1 MNWLRRL
8 FNKVPQPQSPGWPR
22 TYLPV
27 QQAGVAV
34 TPDTALTFSAVWACV
49 SVIARTMATLPW
61 RVYEKSPGG
70 KREIDRGL
78 SWLLNTQ
85 PNAEMTAVSFR
96 EALMMHVLTWGNAY
110 AEIEWDGA
118 GRPVA
123 LWPLAPDTVCPMRDA
138 PGAPLYYQVTSSGG
152 THRLDPTDVLHFH
165 GMGWDGLRGYSPVQM
180 AARSIGMGIAQDTFG
195 QAFFANGTIFG
206 SVIEMAG
213 NLNPDQIKQAE
224 AYFND
229 KQRGPANAFKV
240 KVAPVGTKVNP
251 ISMPLT
257 DAQFLESRKF
267 SVTEV
272 CRWYGVPPHKVA
284 DLERSTNNNIEHQ
297 GISFV
302 SDAIV
307 PWAVRLEQEVN
318 VKLVGPRVQGRVFT
332 KLDVDELMRG
342 DSAARATYYKAM
354 TQMGAMSINEVRERE
369 DLNSIGSEGDVYL
382 VQLNQTT
389 LERLLETPA
398 ATPATT
404 AVTAPTQGGEE
415 AGGTEVPE
423 GPENASQPQP
433 QRSKIRLEALDY
445 IRRVA

>member
-1 MNWLRRL
+1 MRWWKRL

-61 RVYEKSPGG
+61 RVYERSPGG
-70 KREIDRGL
+70 KKEIDRGL
-78 SWLLNTQ
+78 AWLLNTQ
-85 PNAEMTAVSFR
+85 PNSEMTAVSLR
-96 EALMMHVLTWGNAY
+96 ETLMMHVLTWGNAY

-118 GRPVA
+118 GRPVG

-138 PGAPLYYQVTSSGG
+138 PGARLYYQVTSAGG
-152 THRLDPTDVLHFH
+152 TYRLDPTDILHFH

-213 NLNPDQIKQAE
+213 NLSSEQIQQAE

-229 KQRGPANAFKV
+229 KQRGPGNAFKV

-251 ISMPLT
+251 ISMPMT

-318 VKLVGPRVQGRVFT
+318 VKLIGPRVQGRVFT

-342 DSAARATYYKAM
+342 DSAARATYYRAM

-369 DLNSIGSEGDVYL
+369 DLNSIGADGDVYL

-389 LERLLETPA
+389 LERLLEPPTAATPA
-398 ATPATT
+398 ATAATT
-404 AVTAPTQGGEE
+404 GTQGGEE
-415 AGGTEVPE
+415 EEGTTIPE
-423 GPENASQPQP
+423 TPENALQP
-433 QRSKIRLEALDY
+433 QRSKIRLDALAY